1 MKTLRSCARLLI
13 LGCVVWQFA
22 ASSWAQNY
30 PTKPIRFIVPGTGA
44 VDILGRI
51 VGGKLAQI
59 LGQQVIVDNRPG
71 AGGNI
76 GAEIAASAS
85 ADGYTLFAMTIAH
98 TANATLYRKLSYDL
112 LRDFE
117 PVALLASTPLVVVV
131 KPSWP
136 VKSISDLVNLAKA
149 KPGTMNYASAG
160 AGRPNHLATEL
171 FKKLTGIDMVHVPY
185 KGGGEAQTSI
195 LTGETQVYFATAGTA
210 VALIKS
216 GGLRALAV
224 TTEKRV
230 PVLSTVP
237 TIAESGYPG
246 YKAGSWFGLLVPAKT
261 PKEIIATIHKA
272 TVSTLN
278 DPDVRKRL
286 NDLTYITDGNTPAEF
301 GAFIRSEI
309 ATYGKLIKELGLTA
323 N

>member
-1 MKTLRSCARLLI
+1 MKTLRSCAKLLI

-171 FKKLTGIDMVHVPY
+171 FKKLAGIDMVHVPY